1 LFDEIEKAHP
11 DVFNILLQIMED
23 GRLTDS
29 QGRTVNFKDSVI
41 IMTSNVGARM
51 ISETKSLG
59 FAPADNKEQ
68 EHKDIKSRVMEE
80 VKRTFRP
87 EFLNRIDDTVVFHK
101 LTEEDVKQIA
111 DIMINNLI
119 MRVKANGIE
128 IKIDSKAKELIAK
141 KGFDSN
147 YGARPLRRTIQNLL
161 EDKLA
166 EEILEGDFDKS
177 KPIKIS
183 AKDEK
188 IMVNKK

>member
-1 LFDEIEKAHP
+1 
-11 DVFNILLQIMED
+11 
-23 GRLTDS
+23 
-29 QGRTVNFKDSVI
+29 
-41 IMTSNVGARM
+41 MTSNVGARL
-51 ISETKSLG
+51 ISETKTLG
-59 FAPADNKEQ
+59 FTPADNAEQ
-68 EHKDIKSRVMEE
+68 EHKDIKGRVMEE

-87 EFLNRIDDTVVFHK
+87 EFLNRIDDIVVFHK

-111 DIMINNLI
+111 DIMINNLV

-128 IKIDSKAKELIAK
+128 IKVDSKAKELIAK

-147 YGARPLRRTIQNLL
+147 YGARPLRRTIQTMI

-177 KPIKIS
+177 KSIKIS

-188 IMVNKK
+188 ILVNKK